1 MGEGIVLKYKNIAE
15 IINILREK
23 TVIEDAAEKLRKYNQ
38 QLAGVD
44 FGSDRP
50 LGEFTEDDAKQ
61 FVKDIAKEATLDPS
75 SDKDLEYIR
84 QNLFPHFVY
93 NDGDFSVGPDGVF
106 KIKSVS
112 FPEDL
117 ENVDL
122 LFPSQGADKF
132 FVNHQL
138 EVFENPKYIKNADF
152 LALTLGEAKKDEFNF
167 VTEEMARTIFN
178 VVKGIT
184 PIDEKTTLLDPDTGE
199 IQDFALAGIDENKV
213 LNWLQAW
220 DDKLFVLK
228 EYLRNGKL
236 LDERGEY
243 TLEVPNF
250 VSGDYESSMTALFQF
265 EIDNPSR
272 ILTGDSLISQYDNTF
287 TDRKRRQLQDLRNKW
302 GVWNPNDSIGNNV
315 KKIMKGLGYDPNDK
329 AANQDSD
336 LRWSMGYV
344 QREEVIEPLT
354 DYLAF
359 LEFEE
364 GSEEYL
370 DAAIEKMLELTG
382 EDLEL
387 ANAKV
392 GQTYEKIAAT
402 PWDTNTRSGRDNALA
417 LLLDQLGYKSDEID
431 SEDFIRFSNELDGVD
446 SFSDAFNDEVLAT
459 SIQSSYEKHTQQ
471 TEADQR
477 RSFNTPNNLANL
489 VKEQLRTEGYLGLNS
504 TEGFENLINS
514 KAIPEIVRR
523 IANAGG
529 ADNEEDLRSLVA
541 DLTSR
546 ENMGTDQGLP
556 AYLLDEN
563 MYLAQVGP
571 TGFPTTDPNLTGE
584 PPSIMG
590 LRELLGTR
598 VQQKAPTFSKEEVD
612 PILQELAVERPEF
625 YAFVTDQMGTS
636 QFAEAWRQ
644 ASVPQVDEVAISRE
658 VGGGPQEGSVDY
670 ERNVKRLETFQQ
682 QYADIVNQENLTEE
696 QVEEAAARLQQEVSR
711 FERETGTDAITREKR
726 AVGEAFQ
733 TGGAFKRA
741 AVDKYTTPGL
751 TSEEF
756 LKGRLAGFETRFE
769 ASPFFKLEQDRVQQE
784 EERKRRTRLTATGPA
799 RTIVRRGRR

>member
-1 MGEGIVLKYKNIAE
+1 MDEEILSYENIVQIIKILRDNDVVKNEAAAIIQAAIKGEG
-15 IINILREK
+15 
-23 TVIEDAAEKLRKYNQ
+23 
-38 QLAGVD
+38 GVD
-44 FGSDRP
+44 FTKKLP
-50 LGEFTEDDAKQ
+50 EFTVADAKQ
-61 FVKDIAKEATLDPS
+61 FVKDIAKDLGLAATEENL
-75 SDKDLEYIR
+75 KGIR
-84 QNLFPHFVY
+84 QNLFPSFQY
-93 NDGDFSVGPDGVF
+93 NGDDTWDG
-106 KIKSVS
+106 KTITSVS
-112 FPEDL
+112 YIQDL
-117 ENVDL
+117 ENIDV
-122 LFPSQGADKF
+122 LFPDSDIAKYFLYKEEEIAD
-132 FVNHQL
+132 
-138 EVFENPKYIKNADF
+138 NPTYIKNAHF
-152 LALTLGEAKKDEFNF
+152 LGLTLQEAKKDQYGFI
-167 VTEEMARTIFN
+167 TEEMARYIFDN
-178 VVKGIT
+178 SLPGDPFREFGDFGEQQLISVD
-184 PIDEKTTLLDPDTGE
+184 DE
-199 IQDFALAGIDENKV
+199 KV

-220 DDKLFVLK
+220 DDKLPALK
-228 EYLRNGKL
+228 EYLRSGRL

-250 VSGDYESSMTALFQF
+250 KSGDYELSMTALFDY
-265 EIDNPSR
+265 EIANPSR
-272 ILTGDSLISQYDNTF
+272 ILTGDSLISQYDDTF
-287 TDRKRRQLQDLRNKW
+287 TDRRRRQLQDLRNKW
-302 GVWNPNDSIGNNV
+302 TTWNPNDSIGNNV
-315 KKIMKGLGYDPNDK
+315 KKIMKELGYDPNDK
-329 AANQDSD
+329 ATNQDSD

-370 DAAIEKMLELTG
+370 DSAVEKMLELIG
-382 EDLEL
+382 ENGEI
-387 ANAKV
+387 AYAEV
-392 GQTYEKIAAT
+392 GKTYEKIAAT
-402 PWDTNTRSGRDNALA
+402 PWNTDTRSGRDNALA
-417 LLLDQLGYKSDEID
+417 LLLDQLGYRRDEID
-431 SEDFIRFSNELDGVD
+431 PEDFDRFSNELDGVD
-446 SFSDAFNDEVLAT
+446 SFGDAIEDDVLAT
-459 SIQSSYEKHTQQ
+459 GIQSSYEKYTQQ
-471 TEADQR
+471 TEGDQR
-477 RSFNTPNNLANL
+477 RSFNTPGNLANL
-489 VKEQLRTEGYLGLNS
+489 VKEQLRTEGFLGLNS
-504 TEGFENLINS
+504 TEGFEILIDS

-529 ADNEEDLRSLVA
+529 ADNEEDLRTMIA

-644 ASVPQVDEVAISRE
+644 ASVPQVDEAGISGRL
-658 VGGGPQEGSVDY
+658 GG
-670 ERNVKRLETFQQ
+670 ETEDSEFMRRRQQ
-682 QYADIVNQENLTEE
+682 SLLD
-696 QVEEAAARLQQEVSR
+696 AARARYDKEYTDLVNKGEDTPETLAALQA
-711 FERETGTDAITREKR
+711 TLDAAEKR
-726 AVGEAFQ
+726 YEMETSIDLRTGEGKVVDDAFMS
-733 TGGAFKRA
+733 GGFAKQMI
-741 AVDKYTTPGL
+741 VDEFTTPGL
-751 TSEEF
+751 TSQEF

>member
-1 MGEGIVLKYKNIAE
+1 MDEEILSYENIVEIIDILRDNDVVKNEAAAIIQAAIKGEG
-15 IINILREK
+15 
-23 TVIEDAAEKLRKYNQ
+23 
-38 QLAGVD
+38 GVD
-44 FGSDRP
+44 FTKKLP
-50 LGEFTEDDAKQ
+50 EFTVADAKQ
-61 FVKDIAKEATLDPS
+61 FVKDIAKDLGLAATEENL
-75 SDKDLEYIR
+75 KGIR
-84 QNLFPHFVY
+84 QNLFPSFQY
-93 NDGDFSVGPDGVF
+93 NGDDTWDG
-106 KIKSVS
+106 KTITSVS
-112 FPEDL
+112 YIQDL
-117 ENVDL
+117 ENIDV
-122 LFPSQGADKF
+122 LFPDSDIAKYFLYKEEEIAD
-132 FVNHQL
+132 
-138 EVFENPKYIKNADF
+138 NPTYIKNAHF
-152 LALTLGEAKKDEFNF
+152 LGLTLQEAKKDQYGFI
-167 VTEEMARTIFN
+167 TEEMARYIFDN
-178 VVKGIT
+178 SLPGDPFREFGDFGEQQLISVD
-184 PIDEKTTLLDPDTGE
+184 DE
-199 IQDFALAGIDENKV
+199 KV

-220 DDKLFVLK
+220 DDKLPALK
-228 EYLRNGKL
+228 EYLRSGRL

-250 VSGDYESSMTALFQF
+250 KSGDYELSMTALFDY
-265 EIDNPSR
+265 EIANPSR
-272 ILTGDSLISQYDNTF
+272 ILTGDSLISQYDDTF
-287 TDRKRRQLQDLRNKW
+287 TDRRRRQLQDLRNKW

-315 KKIMKGLGYDPNDK
+315 KKIMKGLDYDPNDK

-370 DAAIEKMLELTG
+370 SSAVEKMLELIG
-382 EDLEL
+382 EDGEI
-387 ANAKV
+387 ARAKV

-402 PWDTNTRSGRDNALA
+402 PWNTDTRSGRDNALA
-417 LLLDQLGYKSDEID
+417 LLLDQLGYRRDEID
-431 SEDFIRFSNELDGVD
+431 PEDFDRFSNELDGVD
-446 SFSDAFNDEVLAT
+446 SFGDAIEDDVLAT
-459 SIQSSYEKHTQQ
+459 GIQSSYEKYTQQ
-471 TEADQR
+471 TAGDQR
-477 RSFNTPNNLANL
+477 RSFNTPGNLANL
-489 VKEQLRTEGYLGLNS
+489 VKEQLRTEGFLGLNS

-529 ADNEEDLRSLVA
+529 ADNEEDLRRLVA

-571 TGFPTTDPNLTGE
+571 TGLPTTDPNLTGE
-584 PPSIMG
+584 PPSIG
-590 LRELLGTR
+590 NLRELLGTR

-644 ASVPQVDEVAISRE
+644 ASVPQVDEAGISGRL
-658 VGGGPQEGSVDY
+658 GG
-670 ERNVKRLETFQQ
+670 ETEDSEFMRRRQQ
-682 QYADIVNQENLTEE
+682 SLLD
-696 QVEEAAARLQQEVSR
+696 AARARYDKEYTDLVNKGEDTPETLAALQA
-711 FERETGTDAITREKR
+711 TLDAAEKR
-726 AVGEAFQ
+726 YEMETSIDLRTGEGKVVDDAFMS
-733 TGGAFKRA
+733 GGFAKQMI
-741 AVDKYTTPGL
+741 VDEFTTPGL
-751 TSEEF
+751 TSQEF

>member
-1 MGEGIVLKYKNIAE
+1 MDEEILSYENIVEIIDILRDNDVVKNEAAAIIQAAIKGEG
-15 IINILREK
+15 
-23 TVIEDAAEKLRKYNQ
+23 
-38 QLAGVD
+38 GVD
-44 FGSDRP
+44 FTKKSP
-50 LGEFTEDDAKQ
+50 EFTVADAKQ
-61 FVKDIAKEATLDPS
+61 FVKDIAKDLGLAATEENL
-75 SDKDLEYIR
+75 KGIR
-84 QNLFPHFVY
+84 QNLFPSFQY
-93 NDGDFSVGPDGVF
+93 NGDDTWDG
-106 KIKSVS
+106 KTITSVS
-112 FPEDL
+112 YIQDL
-117 ENVDL
+117 ENIDV
-122 LFPSQGADKF
+122 LFPDSDIAKYFLYKEEEIAD
-132 FVNHQL
+132 
-138 EVFENPKYIKNADF
+138 NPTYIKNAHF
-152 LALTLGEAKKDEFNF
+152 LNLTLQEAKKDQYGFI
-167 VTEEMARTIFN
+167 TEEMARYIFDN
-178 VVKGIT
+178 SLPGDPFREFGDFGEQQLISVD
-184 PIDEKTTLLDPDTGE
+184 DE
-199 IQDFALAGIDENKV
+199 KV

-220 DDKLFVLK
+220 DDKLPALK
-228 EYLRNGKL
+228 EYLRSGRL

-250 VSGDYESSMTALFQF
+250 KSGDYELSMTALFDY
-265 EIDNPSR
+265 EIANPSR
-272 ILTGDSLISQYDNTF
+272 ILTGDSLISQYDDTF
-287 TDRKRRQLQDLRNKW
+287 TDRRRRQLQDLRNKW
-302 GVWNPNDSIGNNV
+302 TTWNPNDSIGNNV
-315 KKIMKGLGYDPNDK
+315 KKIMKELGYDPNDK
-329 AANQDSD
+329 ATNQDSD

-370 DAAIEKMLELTG
+370 DSAVEKMLELIG
-382 EDLEL
+382 ENGEI
-387 ANAKV
+387 AMAEV
-392 GQTYEKIAAT
+392 GKTYEKIAAT
-402 PWDTNTRSGRDNALA
+402 PWNTDTRSGRDNALA
-417 LLLDQLGYKSDEID
+417 LLLDQLGYRRDEID
-431 SEDFIRFSNELDGVD
+431 PEDFDRFSNELDGVD
-446 SFSDAFNDEVLAT
+446 SFGDAIEDDVLAT
-459 SIQSSYEKHTQQ
+459 GIQSSYEKYTQQ
-471 TEADQR
+471 TEGDQR
-477 RSFNTPNNLANL
+477 RSFNTPGNLANL
-489 VKEQLRTEGYLGLNS
+489 VKEQLRTEGFLGLNS
-504 TEGFENLINS
+504 TEGFEILIDS

-529 ADNEEDLRSLVA
+529 ADNEEDLRTMIA

-584 PPSIMG
+584 PPSIG
-590 LRELLGTR
+590 NLRELLGTR

-682 QYADIVNQENLTEE
+682 QYTDIVNQENLTEE

>member
-1 MGEGIVLKYKNIAE
+1 MDEEILSYENIVQ
-15 IINILREK
+15 IINILRD
-23 TVIEDAAEKLRKYNQ
+23 TDAVKDVTAETILAKLDG
-38 QLAGVD
+38 AGVD
-44 FGSDRP
+44 FTKK
-50 LGEFTEDDAKQ
+50 LTEFTVADAKQ
-61 FVKDIAKEATLDPS
+61 FVKDIAKDLGLAATEENL
-75 SDKDLEYIR
+75 KGIR
-84 QNLFPHFVY
+84 QNLFPSFQY
-93 NDGDFSVGPDGVF
+93 NGDDTWDG
-106 KIKSVS
+106 KTITSVS
-112 FPEDL
+112 YIQDL
-117 ENVDL
+117 ENIDV
-122 LFPSQGADKF
+122 LFPDSDIAKYFLYKEEEIAD
-132 FVNHQL
+132 
-138 EVFENPKYIKNADF
+138 NPTYIKNAHF
-152 LALTLGEAKKDEFNF
+152 LGLTLQEAKKDQYGFI
-167 VTEEMARTIFN
+167 TEEMARYIFDN
-178 VVKGIT
+178 SSPGDLFVEEFDALGEQQLRVD
-184 PIDEKTTLLDPDTGE
+184 DE
-199 IQDFALAGIDENKV
+199 KV

-220 DDKLFVLK
+220 DDKLPALK
-228 EYLRNGKL
+228 EYLRSGRL

-250 VSGDYESSMTALFQF
+250 KSGEYELSMTALFDY
-265 EIDNPSR
+265 EIANPSR
-272 ILTGDSLISQYDNTF
+272 ILTGDSLISQYDDTF
-287 TDRKRRQLQDLRNKW
+287 TDRRRRQLQDLRNKW
-302 GVWNPNDSIGNNV
+302 TTWNPNDSIGNNV
-315 KKIMKGLGYDPNDK
+315 KKIMKELGYDPNDK
-329 AANQDSD
+329 ATNQDSD

-370 DAAIEKMLELTG
+370 DSAVEKMLELIG
-382 EDLEL
+382 ENGEI
-387 ANAKV
+387 AYAEV
-392 GQTYEKIAAT
+392 GKTYEKIAAT
-402 PWDTNTRSGRDNALA
+402 PWNTDTRSGRDAALA
-417 LLLDQLGYKSDEID
+417 LLLDQLGYRRDEID
-431 SEDFIRFSNELDGVD
+431 PEDFDRFSNELDGVD
-446 SFSDAFNDEVLAT
+446 SFGDAIEDDVLAT
-459 SIQSSYEKHTQQ
+459 GIQSSYEKYTQQ

-477 RSFNTPNNLANL
+477 RSFNTPGNLANL

-504 TEGFENLINS
+504 TEGFEILIDS

-529 ADNEEDLRSLVA
+529 ADNEEDLRRLVA

-571 TGFPTTDPNLTGE
+571 TGLPTTDPNLTGE
-584 PPSIMG
+584 PPSIG
-590 LRELLGTR
+590 NLRELLGTR

-644 ASVPQVDEVAISRE
+644 ASVPQVDEVGISGRL
-658 VGGGPQEGSVDY
+658 GG
-670 ERNVKRLETFQQ
+670 ETEDSEFMRRRQQ
-682 QYADIVNQENLTEE
+682 SLLD
-696 QVEEAAARLQQEVSR
+696 AARARYDKEYTDLVNKGEDTPETLAALQA
-711 FERETGTDAITREKR
+711 TLDAAEKR
-726 AVGEAFQ
+726 YEMETSIDLRTGEGKVVDDAFMS
-733 TGGAFKRA
+733 GGFAKQMI
-741 AVDKYTTPGL
+741 VDEFTTPGL

>member
-1 MGEGIVLKYKNIAE
+1 MDEEILSYENIVE
-15 IINILREK
+15 IINILRDSDVVKDE
-23 TVIEDAAEKLRKYNQ
+23 AAAIIQAAIKGEG
-38 QLAGVD
+38 GVD
-44 FGSDRP
+44 FTKKLP
-50 LGEFTEDDAKQ
+50 EFTVADAKQ
-61 FVKDIAKEATLDPS
+61 FVKDIAKDLGLAATEENL
-75 SDKDLEYIR
+75 KGIR
-84 QNLFPHFVY
+84 QNLFPSFQY
-93 NDGDFSVGPDGVF
+93 NGDDTWDG
-106 KIKSVS
+106 KTITSVS
-112 FPEDL
+112 YIQDL
-117 ENVDL
+117 ENIDV
-122 LFPSQGADKF
+122 LFPDSDIAKYFLYKEEEIAD
-132 FVNHQL
+132 
-138 EVFENPKYIKNADF
+138 NPTYIKNAHF
-152 LALTLGEAKKDEFNF
+152 LGLTLQEAKKDQYGFI
-167 VTEEMARTIFN
+167 TEEMARYIFDN
-178 VVKGIT
+178 SSPGDLFVEEFDALGEQQLRVD
-184 PIDEKTTLLDPDTGE
+184 DE
-199 IQDFALAGIDENKV
+199 KV

-220 DDKLFVLK
+220 DDKLPALK
-228 EYLRNGKL
+228 EYLRSGRL

-250 VSGDYESSMTALFQF
+250 KSGEYELSMTALFDY
-265 EIDNPSR
+265 EIANPSR
-272 ILTGDSLISQYDNTF
+272 ILTGDSLISQYDDTF
-287 TDRKRRQLQDLRNKW
+287 TDRRRRQLQDLRNKW
-302 GVWNPNDSIGNNV
+302 TTWNPNDSIGNNV
-315 KKIMKGLGYDPNDK
+315 KKIMKELGYDPNDK
-329 AANQDSD
+329 ATNQDSD

-370 DAAIEKMLELTG
+370 DSAVEKMLELIG
-382 EDLEL
+382 ENGEI
-387 ANAKV
+387 AYAEV
-392 GQTYEKIAAT
+392 GKTYEKIAAT
-402 PWDTNTRSGRDNALA
+402 PWNTDTRSGRDAALA
-417 LLLDQLGYKSDEID
+417 LLLDQLGYRRDEID
-431 SEDFIRFSNELDGVD
+431 PEDFDRFSNELDGVD
-446 SFSDAFNDEVLAT
+446 SFGDAIEDDVLAT
-459 SIQSSYEKHTQQ
+459 GIQSSYEKYTQQ

-477 RSFNTPNNLANL
+477 RSFNTPGNLANL

-504 TEGFENLINS
+504 TEGFEILIDS

-529 ADNEEDLRSLVA
+529 ADNEEDLRRLVA

-571 TGFPTTDPNLTGE
+571 TGLPTTDPNLTGE
-584 PPSIMG
+584 PPSIG
-590 LRELLGTR
+590 NLRELLGTR

-644 ASVPQVDEVAISRE
+644 ASVPQVDEVGISGRL
-658 VGGGPQEGSVDY
+658 GG
-670 ERNVKRLETFQQ
+670 ETEDSEFMRRRQQ
-682 QYADIVNQENLTEE
+682 SLLD
-696 QVEEAAARLQQEVSR
+696 AARARYDKEYTDLVNKGEDTPETLAALQA
-711 FERETGTDAITREKR
+711 TLDAAEKR
-726 AVGEAFQ
+726 YEMETSIDLRTGEGKVVDDAFMS
-733 TGGAFKRA
+733 GGFAKQMI
-741 AVDKYTTPGL
+741 VDEFTTPGL

>member
-1 MGEGIVLKYKNIAE
+1 MDEEILSYENIVEIIDILRDNDVVKNEAAAIIQAAIKGEG
-15 IINILREK
+15 
-23 TVIEDAAEKLRKYNQ
+23 
-38 QLAGVD
+38 GVD
-44 FGSDRP
+44 FTKKLP
-50 LGEFTEDDAKQ
+50 EFTVADAKQ
-61 FVKDIAKEATLDPS
+61 FVKDIAKDLGLAATEENL
-75 SDKDLEYIR
+75 KGIR
-84 QNLFPHFVY
+84 QNLFPSFQY
-93 NDGDFSVGPDGVF
+93 NGDDTWDG
-106 KIKSVS
+106 KTITSVS
-112 FPEDL
+112 YIQDL
-117 ENVDL
+117 ENIDV
-122 LFPSQGADKF
+122 LFPDSDIAKYFLYKEEEIAD
-132 FVNHQL
+132 
-138 EVFENPKYIKNADF
+138 NPTYIKNAHF
-152 LALTLGEAKKDEFNF
+152 LGLTLQEAKKDQYGFI
-167 VTEEMARTIFN
+167 TEEMARYIFDN
-178 VVKGIT
+178 SLPGDPFREFGDFGEQQLISVD
-184 PIDEKTTLLDPDTGE
+184 DE
-199 IQDFALAGIDENKV
+199 KV

-220 DDKLFVLK
+220 DDKLPALK
-228 EYLRNGKL
+228 EYLRSGRL

-250 VSGDYESSMTALFQF
+250 KSGDYELSMTALFDY
-265 EIDNPSR
+265 EIANPSR
-272 ILTGDSLISQYDNTF
+272 ILTGDSLISQYDDTF
-287 TDRKRRQLQDLRNKW
+287 TDRRRRQLQDLRNKW
-302 GVWNPNDSIGNNV
+302 TTWNPNDSIGNNV
-315 KKIMKGLGYDPNDK
+315 KKIMKELGYDPNDK
-329 AANQDSD
+329 ATNQDSD

-370 DAAIEKMLELTG
+370 DSAVEKMLELIG
-382 EDLEL
+382 ENGEI
-387 ANAKV
+387 AYAEV
-392 GQTYEKIAAT
+392 GKTYEKIAAT
-402 PWDTNTRSGRDNALA
+402 PWNTDTRSGRDNALA
-417 LLLDQLGYKSDEID
+417 LLLDQLGYRRDEID
-431 SEDFIRFSNELDGVD
+431 PEDFDRFSNELDGVD
-446 SFSDAFNDEVLAT
+446 SFGDAIEDDVLAT
-459 SIQSSYEKHTQQ
+459 GIQSSYEKYTQQ
-471 TEADQR
+471 TEGDQR
-477 RSFNTPNNLANL
+477 RSFNTPGNLANL
-489 VKEQLRTEGYLGLNS
+489 VKEQLRTEGFLGLNS
-504 TEGFENLINS
+504 TEGFEILIDS

-529 ADNEEDLRSLVA
+529 ADNEEDLRTMIA

-644 ASVPQVDEVAISRE
+644 ASVPQVDEAGISGRL
-658 VGGGPQEGSVDY
+658 GG
-670 ERNVKRLETFQQ
+670 ETEDSEFMRRRQQ
-682 QYADIVNQENLTEE
+682 SLLD
-696 QVEEAAARLQQEVSR
+696 AARARYDKEYTDLVNKGEDTPETLAALQA
-711 FERETGTDAITREKR
+711 TLDAAEKR
-726 AVGEAFQ
+726 YEMETSIDLRTGEGKVVDDAFMS
-733 TGGAFKRA
+733 GGFAKQMI
-741 AVDKYTTPGL
+741 VDEFTTPGL
-751 TSEEF
+751 TSQEF

>member
-1 MGEGIVLKYKNIAE
+1 MDEEILSYENIVEIIDILRDDDVVKNEAAAIIQAAIKGEG
-15 IINILREK
+15 
-23 TVIEDAAEKLRKYNQ
+23 
-38 QLAGVD
+38 GVD
-44 FGSDRP
+44 FTKKLP
-50 LGEFTEDDAKQ
+50 EFTVADAKQ
-61 FVKDIAKEATLDPS
+61 FVKDIAKDLGLAATEENL
-75 SDKDLEYIR
+75 KGIR
-84 QNLFPHFVY
+84 QNLFPSFQY
-93 NDGDFSVGPDGVF
+93 NGDDTWDG
-106 KIKSVS
+106 KTITSVS
-112 FPEDL
+112 YIQDL
-117 ENVDL
+117 ENIDV
-122 LFPSQGADKF
+122 LFPDSDIAKYFLYKEEEIAD
-132 FVNHQL
+132 
-138 EVFENPKYIKNADF
+138 NPTYIKNAHF
-152 LALTLGEAKKDEFNF
+152 LGLTLQEAKKDQYGFI
-167 VTEEMARTIFN
+167 TEEMARYIFDN
-178 VVKGIT
+178 SLPGDPFREFGDFGEQQLISVD
-184 PIDEKTTLLDPDTGE
+184 DE
-199 IQDFALAGIDENKV
+199 KV

-220 DDKLFVLK
+220 DDKLPALK
-228 EYLRNGKL
+228 EYLRSGRL

-250 VSGDYESSMTALFQF
+250 KSGDYELSMTALFDY
-265 EIDNPSR
+265 EIANPSR
-272 ILTGDSLISQYDNTF
+272 ILTGDSLISQYDDTF
-287 TDRKRRQLQDLRNKW
+287 TDRRRRQLQDLRNKW
-302 GVWNPNDSIGNNV
+302 TTWNPNDSIGNNV
-315 KKIMKGLGYDPNDK
+315 KKIMKELGYDPNDK
-329 AANQDSD
+329 ATNQDSD

-344 QREEVIEPLT
+344 QREQVIEPLT

-370 DAAIEKMLELTG
+370 NSAVEKMLELIG
-382 EDLEL
+382 EDGEI
-387 ANAKV
+387 AYAEV
-392 GQTYEKIAAT
+392 GKTYEKIAAT
-402 PWDTNTRSGRDNALA
+402 PWNTDTRSGRDNALA
-417 LLLDQLGYKSDEID
+417 LLLDQLGYRRDEID
-431 SEDFIRFSNELDGVD
+431 PEDFDRFSNELDGVD
-446 SFSDAFNDEVLAT
+446 SFGDAIEDDVLAT
-459 SIQSSYEKHTQQ
+459 GIQSSYEKYTQQ
-471 TEADQR
+471 TAGDER

-529 ADNEEDLRSLVA
+529 ADNEEDLRRLVA

-571 TGFPTTDPNLTGE
+571 TGLPTTDPNLTGE
-584 PPSIMG
+584 PPSIG
-590 LRELLGTR
+590 NLRELLGTR

-644 ASVPQVDEVAISRE
+644 ASVPQVDEAGISGRL
-658 VGGGPQEGSVDY
+658 GG
-670 ERNVKRLETFQQ
+670 ETEDSEFMRRRQQ
-682 QYADIVNQENLTEE
+682 SLLD
-696 QVEEAAARLQQEVSR
+696 AARARYDKEYTDLVNKGEDTPETLAALQA
-711 FERETGTDAITREKR
+711 TLDAAEKR
-726 AVGEAFQ
+726 YEMETSIDLRTGEGKVVDDAFMS
-733 TGGAFKRA
+733 GGFAKQMI
-741 AVDKYTTPGL
+741 VDEFTTPGL
-751 TSEEF
+751 TSQEF

>member
-1 MGEGIVLKYKNIAE
+1 MDEEILSYENIVQIIKILRDNDVVKDEAAAIIQAAIKGEG
-15 IINILREK
+15 
-23 TVIEDAAEKLRKYNQ
+23 
-38 QLAGVD
+38 GVD
-44 FGSDRP
+44 FTKKLP
-50 LGEFTEDDAKQ
+50 EFTVADAKQ
-61 FVKDIAKEATLDPS
+61 FVKDIAKDLGLAATEENL
-75 SDKDLEYIR
+75 KGIR
-84 QNLFPHFVY
+84 QNLFPSFQY
-93 NDGDFSVGPDGVF
+93 NGDDTWDG
-106 KIKSVS
+106 KTITSVS
-112 FPEDL
+112 YIQDL
-117 ENVDL
+117 ENIDV
-122 LFPSQGADKF
+122 LFPDSEIAKYFLYKEEEIAD
-132 FVNHQL
+132 
-138 EVFENPKYIKNADF
+138 NPTYIKNAHF
-152 LALTLGEAKKDEFNF
+152 LGLTLQEAKKDQYGFI
-167 VTEEMARTIFN
+167 TEEMARYIFDN
-178 VVKGIT
+178 SLPGDPFREFGDFGEQQLISVD
-184 PIDEKTTLLDPDTGE
+184 DE
-199 IQDFALAGIDENKV
+199 KV

-220 DDKLFVLK
+220 DDKLPALK
-228 EYLRNGKL
+228 EYLRSGRL

-250 VSGDYESSMTALFQF
+250 KSGDYESSMTALFDY
-265 EIDNPSR
+265 EIANPSR
-272 ILTGDSLISQYDNTF
+272 ILTGDSLISQYDDTF
-287 TDRKRRQLQDLRNKW
+287 TDRRRRQLQDLRNKW
-302 GVWNPNDSIGNNV
+302 TTWNPNDSIGNNV
-315 KKIMKGLGYDPNDK
+315 KKIMKELGYDPNDK
-329 AANQDSD
+329 ATNQDSD

-370 DAAIEKMLELTG
+370 DSAVEKMLELIG
-382 EDLEL
+382 ENGEI
-387 ANAKV
+387 AYAEV
-392 GQTYEKIAAT
+392 GKTYEKIAAT
-402 PWDTNTRSGRDNALA
+402 PWNTDTRSGRDNALA
-417 LLLDQLGYKSDEID
+417 LLLDQLGYRRDEID
-431 SEDFIRFSNELDGVD
+431 PEDFDRFSNELDGVD
-446 SFSDAFNDEVLAT
+446 SFGDAIEDDVLAT
-459 SIQSSYEKHTQQ
+459 GIQSSYEKYTQQ
-471 TEADQR
+471 TEGDQR
-477 RSFNTPNNLANL
+477 RSFNTPGNLANL
-489 VKEQLRTEGYLGLNS
+489 VKEQLRTEGFLGLNS
-504 TEGFENLINS
+504 TEGFENLIDS

-529 ADNEEDLRSLVA
+529 ADNEEDLRTMIA

-571 TGFPTTDPNLTGE
+571 TGLPTTDPNLTGE
-584 PPSIMG
+584 PPSIG
-590 LRELLGTR
+590 NLRELLGTR
-598 VQQKAPTFSKEEVD
+598 VQQKAPTFSKEQVD

-682 QYADIVNQENLTEE
+682 QYTDIVNQENLTEE

>member
-1 MGEGIVLKYKNIAE
+1 MDEEILSYENIVQIIKILRDNDVVKNEAAAIIQAAIKGEG
-15 IINILREK
+15 
-23 TVIEDAAEKLRKYNQ
+23 
-38 QLAGVD
+38 GVD
-44 FGSDRP
+44 FTKKSP
-50 LGEFTEDDAKQ
+50 EFTVADAKQ
-61 FVKDIAKEATLDPS
+61 FVKDIAKDLGLAATEENL
-75 SDKDLEYIR
+75 KGIR
-84 QNLFPHFVY
+84 QNLFPSFQY
-93 NDGDFSVGPDGVF
+93 NGDDTWDG
-106 KIKSVS
+106 KTITSVS
-112 FPEDL
+112 YIQDL
-117 ENVDL
+117 ENIDV
-122 LFPSQGADKF
+122 LFPDSDIAKYYLFKEEEIAD
-132 FVNHQL
+132 
-138 EVFENPKYIKNADF
+138 NPTYIKNAHF
-152 LALTLGEAKKDEFNF
+152 LGLTLQEAKKDQYGFI
-167 VTEEMARTIFN
+167 TEEMARYIFDN
-178 VVKGIT
+178 SLPGDPFREFGDFGEQQLISVD
-184 PIDEKTTLLDPDTGE
+184 DE
-199 IQDFALAGIDENKV
+199 KV

-220 DDKLFVLK
+220 DDKLPALK
-228 EYLRNGKL
+228 EYLRSGRL

-250 VSGDYESSMTALFQF
+250 VSGDYESSMTALFDY
-265 EIDNPSR
+265 EIANPSR
-272 ILTGDSLISQYDNTF
+272 ILTGDSLISQYDDTF
-287 TDRKRRQLQDLRNKW
+287 TDRRRRQLQDLRNKW
-302 GVWNPNDSIGNNV
+302 TTWNPNDSIGNNV
-315 KKIMKGLGYDPNDK
+315 KKIMKELGYDPNDK
-329 AANQDSD
+329 ATNQDSD

-370 DAAIEKMLELTG
+370 DSAVEKMLELIG
-382 EDLEL
+382 ENGEI
-387 ANAKV
+387 AYAEV
-392 GQTYEKIAAT
+392 GKTYEKIAAT
-402 PWDTNTRSGRDNALA
+402 PWNTDTRSGRDNALA
-417 LLLDQLGYKSDEID
+417 LLLDQLGYRRDEID
-431 SEDFIRFSNELDGVD
+431 PEDFDRFSNELDGVD
-446 SFSDAFNDEVLAT
+446 SFGDAIEDDVLAT
-459 SIQSSYEKHTQQ
+459 GIQSSYEKYTQQ
-471 TEADQR
+471 TEGDQR
-477 RSFNTPNNLANL
+477 RSFNTPGNLANL
-489 VKEQLRTEGYLGLNS
+489 VKEQLRTEGFLGLNS
-504 TEGFENLINS
+504 TEGFEILIDS

-529 ADNEEDLRSLVA
+529 ADNEEDLRTMIA

-571 TGFPTTDPNLTGE
+571 TGLPTTDPNLTGE
-584 PPSIMG
+584 PPSIG
-590 LRELLGTR
+590 NLRELLGTR
-598 VQQKAPTFSKEEVD
+598 VQQKAPTFSKEQVD

-682 QYADIVNQENLTEE
+682 QYTDIVNQENLTEE

>member
-1 MGEGIVLKYKNIAE
+1 MDEEILSYKNIVQ
-15 IINILREK
+15 IINILRDS
-23 TVIEDAAEKLRKYNQ
+23 DAVKDVTAETILAKLDG
-38 QLAGVD
+38 AGVD
-44 FGSDRP
+44 FTKK
-50 LGEFTEDDAKQ
+50 LTEFTVADAQQ
-61 FVKDIAKEATLDPS
+61 FVKDIAKDLGLAVTGDEAEENL
-75 SDKDLEYIR
+75 KNIR
-84 QNLFPHFVY
+84 QNLFPSFQY
-93 NDGDFSVGPDGVF
+93 NGDDTWDGET
-106 KIKSVS
+106 ITSVS
-112 FPEDL
+112 YIQDL
-117 ENVDL
+117 ENIDV
-122 LFPSQGADKF
+122 LFPDSEIAKYFLYKEEEIAD
-132 FVNHQL
+132 
-138 EVFENPKYIKNADF
+138 NPTYIKNADF
-152 LALTLGEAKKDEFNF
+152 LGLTLLEAKKDQYGFI
-167 VTEEMARTIFN
+167 TEEMARFIFRN
-178 VVKGIT
+178 T
-184 PIDEKTTLLDPDTGE
+184 PGDRVTEEFD
-199 IQDFALAGIDENKV
+199 ALAGQLDVDDEKV

-220 DDKLFVLK
+220 DDKLPALK
-228 EYLRNGKL
+228 EYLRSGRL

-250 VSGDYESSMTALFQF
+250 KSGDYESSMTALFDY
-265 EIDNPSR
+265 EIANPSR
-272 ILTGDSLISQYDNTF
+272 ILTGDSLISQYDDTF
-287 TDRKRRQLQDLRNKW
+287 TDRRRRQLQDLRNKW
-302 GVWNPNDSIGNNV
+302 TTWNPNDSIGNNV
-315 KKIMKGLGYDPNDK
+315 KKIMKELGYDPNDK
-329 AANQDSD
+329 ATNQDSD

-370 DAAIEKMLELTG
+370 DSAVEKMLELIG
-382 EDLEL
+382 ENGEI
-387 ANAKV
+387 AYAEV
-392 GQTYEKIAAT
+392 GKTYEKIAAT
-402 PWDTNTRSGRDNALA
+402 PWNTDTRSGRDNALA
-417 LLLDQLGYKSDEID
+417 LLLDQLGYRRDEID
-431 SEDFIRFSNELDGVD
+431 PEDFDRFSNELDGVD
-446 SFSDAFNDEVLAT
+446 SFGDAIEDDVLAT
-459 SIQSSYEKHTQQ
+459 GIQSSYEKYTQQ
-471 TEADQR
+471 TEGNQR
-477 RSFNTPNNLANL
+477 RSFNTPGNLANL
-489 VKEQLRTEGYLGLNS
+489 VKEQLRTEGFLGLNS
-504 TEGFENLINS
+504 TEGFEILIDS

-529 ADNEEDLRSLVA
+529 ADNEEDLRTMIA

-584 PPSIMG
+584 PPSIG
-590 LRELLGTR
+590 NLRELLGTR

-682 QYADIVNQENLTEE
+682 QYTDIVNQENLTEE

-733 TGGAFKRA
+733 TGGAFKGA